1 MGDLQGIFV
10 EDQVDR
16 QEVPSIITCGSIIRG
31 FSGEYGEFAES

>member
-16 QEVPSIITCGSIIRG
+16 QEVPSINVFLWLLVLRTMNDLAK
-31 FSGEYGEFAES
+31 E

>member
-16 QEVPSIITCGSIIRG
+16 QEVPSINVWQHHPWIQWGV
-31 FSGEYGEFAES
+31 